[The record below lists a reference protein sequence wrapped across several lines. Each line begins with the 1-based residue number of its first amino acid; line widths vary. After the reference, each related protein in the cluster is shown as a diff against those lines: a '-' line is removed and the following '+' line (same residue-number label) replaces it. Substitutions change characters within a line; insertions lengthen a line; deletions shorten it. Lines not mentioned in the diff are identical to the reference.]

1 MENNGTKFSM
11 FHLSMYY
18 GLFLG
23 LFLILRFFLSAFSP
37 SSMTFSFLVLFA
49 TCLIPILAYFF
60 ARKFRDNFFEEN
72 VRYAHIYMFCFLLFF
87 FASLFLAAVEYIF
100 YQYIQPDFLNQQ
112 YSLLLNEMKLLEKQI
127 PELSTYAAE
136 ITKVGVPS
144 AIEVAI
150 QNIWIYS
157 FFGMVIGFILG
168 FFLKRNTKKTL

>member
-1 MENNGTKFSM
+1 
-11 FHLSMYY
+11 
-18 GLFLG
+18 
-23 LFLILRFFLSAFSP
+23 
-37 SSMTFSFLVLFA
+37 
-49 TCLIPILAYFF
+49 
-60 ARKFRDNFFEEN
+60 
-72 VRYAHIYMFCFLLFF
+72 
-87 FASLFLAAVEYIF
+87 
-100 YQYIQPDFLNQQ
+100 
-112 YSLLLNEMKLLEKQI
+112 MKLLEKQI